1 MINYLLIYLA
11 CILFVSN
18 IIAVLEYTNLKV
30 YILSLFIKEKIYTLD
45 DLHDYIID
53 NWGKLGE
60 LLSCPLCYGTWLSLL
75 ASLFCCWFFNLNM
88 IFAGFSMFSVPS
100 LACLINKKIK

>member
-1 MINYLLIYLA
+1 MITYLLIYIA
-11 CILFVSN
+11 CVLVVSN

-30 YILSLFIKEKIYTLD
+30 YALSLFIKEKIYTLD

-60 LLSCPLCYGTWLSLL
+60 LLSCPLCYGTWLSLFL
-75 ASLFCCWFFNLNM
+75 GLWCSWFFNLNIIYALLCM
-88 IFAGFSMFSVPS
+88 LSIPS
-100 LACLINKKIK
+100 FACLINKKIV